1 MGGLAL
7 LDLRTEMGISMIK
20 YMRNTIYSE
29 TEAGKLMILNLKYS
43 QIESGIAENLLEHP
57 AVHIPFL
64 TPTWITSVR
73 QFLYVHNMK
82 ISLTDTLTVHL
93 RGKHD

>member
-7 LDLRTEMGISMIK
+7 LDLRTEMRISMIK
-20 YMRNTIYSE
+20 YLRNAIYTE

-43 QIESGIAENLLEHP
+43 QIESRIAENLLEHP
-57 AVHIPFL
+57 TVHIPFL
-64 TPTWITSVR
+64 TSTWITSVR

-82 ISLTDTLTVHL
+82 ISLTDTLTEIGRAHV
-93 RGKHD
+93 